1 MNRKRHIFISILVL
15 ALTAL
20 LMVLFYGVQI
30 RKTVVLRT
38 QTVECEAG
46 NTFEAKLSSV
56 TGVKL
61 SVDDGTFTGGEVQVE
76 VSDESGS
83 LLLDETF
90 SLGDTAG
97 WTYSGAMD
105 LEKELKLTPGDP
117 YTLSFA
123 VDGVPSD
130 RVTVSFLGDPGTM
143 GGYYVVICV
152 LILSLLSYCLYRFA
166 FGVRHERLSFVL
178 VILVLFVLSSLVT
191 APFSVPDESIH
202 FSASYYLAGWLMGQ
216 GDADGVP
223 VTESGIAHG
232 PGGVGM
238 EDALSFYTD
247 FSSGN
252 ETVPA
257 GEVTAVSIG
266 SYPVYCYLPA
276 AIGIMIARFLHLPWQ
291 WIILLGRFTN
301 GVFAV
306 LISLLAMRLLPK
318 FRYAIAGFSL
328 LPSCIWLYDS
338 FSYDVWSL
346 SLTLLFVVLILRL
359 RERGTDIRLRDL
371 VAPAIVLIL
380 FAPIKYVY
388 VLLGL
393 TIVLIPRRHWKKS
406 TVLSIFGIVV
416 VAAFLMLAFRG
427 SEVVSLLTSSD
438 MDARSS
444 YAGDGYTSYTVGYVV
459 RHPWYVFLVFGN
471 TFLRYSQSFL
481 SKALFG
487 EVFTVLPYLV
497 EALGFVLIF
506 LVFACGSR
514 GASFRKKD
522 RVRAAL
528 IFVLG
533 VLSVYA
539 AFLFVY
545 SGVPGSG
552 IGTVEGMQGR
562 YFLPFAPLF
571 FVILHSDTL
580 TAKLDARL
588 SGRRVST
595 EQYLLTLLL
604 VLNLLCQYFRFLHL
618 ATV

>member
-1 MNRKRHIFISILVL
+1 MSRKRHIFISIFVL

-20 LMVLFYGVQI
+20 LMILFYTVQI
-30 RKTVVLRT
+30 SKTSVRRT

-46 NTFEAKLSSV
+46 STFEAKLSSV

-61 SVDDGTFTGGEVQVE
+61 SVDDGSFAGGEVRVE
-76 VSDESGS
+76 VCDDTGVAV
-83 LLLDETF
+83 LDETF
-90 SLGDTAG
+90 SLENTAG
-97 WTYSGAMD
+97 WTFSGAMD

-123 VDGVPSD
+123 VDDVPSD
-130 RVTVSFLGDPGTM
+130 MVTVSFLGDPGTM
-143 GGYYVVICV
+143 GGYYAVICA
-152 LILSLLSYCLYRFA
+152 LISGLLAYCLHLFS

-178 VILVLFVLSSLVT
+178 VILVLFVLSSLVA
-191 APFSVPDESIH
+191 APFSVPDEPAH
-202 FSASYYLAGWLMGQ
+202 FSESYYLAGRLMGQ
-216 GDADGVP
+216 GDANGVP
-223 VTESGIAHG
+223 ITESGIARG
-232 PGGVGM
+232 PGGIGM

-247 FSSGN
+247 FSTGN
-252 ETVPA
+252 ETVPDGEAFAFPMA
-257 GEVTAVSIG
+257 GIPA
-266 SYPVYCYLPA
+266 YCYLPA
-276 AIGIMIARFLHLPWQ
+276 AIGIIIAKLMHLSWQ
-291 WIILLGRFTN
+291 WIILLGRLTN
-301 GVFAV
+301 GAFAV
-306 LISLLAMRLLPK
+306 LISLLAMHLLPK

-328 LPSCIWLYDS
+328 LPSCIFLYDS

-371 VAPAIVLIL
+371 VVPAIVLIL

-393 TIVLIPRRHWKKS
+393 TVVLIPRRHWKKS
-406 TVLSIFGIVV
+406 TVLSIFGIMIAA
-416 VAAFLMLAFRG
+416 VAVMLALRG
-427 SEVVSLLTSSD
+427 REFVSLLTSST
-438 MDARSS
+438 MDTRSS

-471 TFLRYSQSFL
+471 TFFRYSQSFL

-487 EVFTVLPYLV
+487 ELYTVLPYLV

-514 GASFRKKD
+514 GAAFRKKD

-539 AFLFVY
+539 AFLFVF
-545 SGVPGSG
+545 SGVPANG
-552 IGTVEGMQGR
+552 IGTVAGMQGR
-562 YFLPFAPLF
+562 YFLPFVPLL

-580 TAKLDARL
+580 TAHLDARL

-595 EQYLLTLLL
+595 EQYLLIWLL
-604 VLNLLCQYFRFLHL
+604 VLNLLCLYFRFLHL
-618 ATV
+618 VTV